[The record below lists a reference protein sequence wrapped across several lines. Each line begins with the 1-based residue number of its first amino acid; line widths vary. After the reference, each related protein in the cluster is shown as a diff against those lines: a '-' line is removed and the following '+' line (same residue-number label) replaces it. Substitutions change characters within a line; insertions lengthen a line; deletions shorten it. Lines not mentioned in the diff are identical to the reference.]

1 MMRLLV
7 GLSFLASFVL
17 VRPDVLGA
25 REGISKQP
33 RPSIEAD
40 AATWCALHQSKREYQ
55 RAISACTEALRD
67 HAGDAELHSNRGAA
81 YLMLD
86 ELDQA
91 IIDFNAALRIEPSN
105 PIHYF
110 NRGTAYTKKKD
121 NSNAIADYSEAI
133 RLAPRLAPAYNNR
146 GHEFEIAGERDKA
159 IADYRTAL
167 RLAPALKDIV
177 ERNLRRLGAE

>member
-1 MMRLLV
+1 
-7 GLSFLASFVL
+7 
-17 VRPDVLGA
+17 
-25 REGISKQP
+25 
-33 RPSIEAD
+33 
-40 AATWCALHQSKREYQ
+40 
-55 RAISACTEALRD
+55 
-67 HAGDAELHSNRGAA
+67 
-81 YLMLD
+81 MLD

-167 RLAPALKDIV
+167 QLAPALKSII